1 MTSTKCAENVS
12 KSSDLDC
19 IIISQED
26 DLTAKKEEHL
36 GKRKKPLK
44 SEVWNHF
51 DRFES
56 DTKGTKK
63 VDAICKYCHTRFN
76 GASDQ
81 GTTHLKNHTKTCR
94 MKLVKVPVSQMSLGK
109 QVSSENSGPKLGVH
123 KFDHAVERALFSK
136 MIAKHD
142 MPFLMAEY
150 DYFRLWISYVMPSYK
165 HRSRNTI
172 KSDLLDVYAVEK
184 ERIYKEIESLTSR
197 VSLTTDGCHYIDDN
211 WELHKR
217 VISFRVVPYPHGGVN
232 LSAWLKE
239 RILEWNIDNKLSS
252 IVVDNA
258 SNNSGMLLGIKNWL
272 NGKRVLVHNGDM
284 FHMRCVPHILNLI
297 DRKIHR
303 IISQRDEKFT
313 IALSQT
319 KLNTRRRIPSHVDT
333 RWNSTYDMIVASLEL
348 RPAIDRLK
356 ELDPEFKCLPSE
368 LEWENGNKVCDCLK
382 IFSDITKKHSAVKY
396 PTANIYFIDVIQIR
410 RSIKIWAESS
420 DDWISAMGNKMQLK
434 FDKYWEECNKLLAVA
449 VVLDPRYKMAIV
461 SYAYKGIY
469 DIHADFYVEEMR
481 EFLVQIFNEY
491 SIKFGSNKGYGEGSA
506 SASLSSASSVG
517 GEWLGGFQDFIASSN
532 LRENTRKSEVDEYLK
547 EGLFPMDKE
556 ADFDILRWWKLNG
569 PKFPILARMAQDIL
583 AIPTSSV
590 ASENSFSKC
599 RKIIT
604 DTRSSLN
611 DDSVETLMCVKDW
624 LPDIKNGMFYIL
636 YSLNIKFCTRMFLTL
651 KFYIGQSGRTS
662 EEGASQAC
670 DISSDDWDIEWDMDF

>member
-1 MTSTKCAENVS
+1 MEQGHASSSSPSVSSSLVGMTSTKCAENVS

-172 KSDLLDVYAVEK
+172 KSDLLDV
-184 ERIYKEIESLTSR
+184 
-197 VSLTTDGCHYIDDN
+197 CHYIDDN

-272 NGKRVLVHNGDM
+272 NGKR
-284 FHMRCVPHILNLI
+284 

-368 LEWENGNKVCDCLK
+368 LEWENGNK
-382 IFSDITKKHSAVKY
+382 
-396 PTANIYFIDVIQIR
+396 IR

-624 LPDIKNGMFYIL
+624 LPDIKNG
-636 YSLNIKFCTRMFLTL
+636 
-651 KFYIGQSGRTS
+651 QSGRTS